1 MLGCYG
7 QALFCRQ
14 NAKKVLLL
22 CVAAGLFEIF
32 VNLWKSIL
40 GRVGGEVLFDH
51 QRYLKDDGVIEV
63 AQIQAGQL
71 ADLLQ
76 AVDQRVAVYEQ
87 AAARFGNVQV
97 VLEEALDGEQRLS
110 VERVDALLLEDL
122 AQEGLAQ
129 CSFC

>member
-1 MLGCYG
+1 MPGCYG

-40 GRVGGEVLFDH
+40 GRVGGKVLFDH

-110 VERVDALLLEDL
+110 VERIDALLLERPRTM
-122 AQEGLAQ
+122 
-129 CSFC
+129 

>member
-1 MLGCYG
+1 MPGCYG
-7 QALFCRQ
+7 QALFCRK

-51 QRYLKDDGVIEV
+51 QRYLEDDGVVEL

-71 ADLLQ
+71 A
-76 AVDQRVAVYEQ
+76 
-87 AAARFGNVQV
+87 
-97 VLEEALDGEQRLS
+97 
-110 VERVDALLLEDL
+110 
-122 AQEGLAQ
+122 
-129 CSFC
+129 